1 MRCGSHAESLQYS
14 GIQNGPPSVQNVH
27 VAGQFQIAGH
37 DITALRLKS
46 KHLLRVLLIADADI
60 YILHKVGHDL
70 ASLFLGPELFAE
82 V

>member
-1 MRCGSHAESLQYS
+1 MALTQRACNITESKTVRHLS
-14 GIQNGPPSVQNVH
+14 KNVH

-70 ASLFLGPELFAE
+70 AGLFLGPELFAE